1 MTKGEGDKICLQI
14 PGGCKQQGKRQ
25 TKPANN
31 KGCPGIHC
39 TLGRGNDLQSR
50 SLPTL
55 GLEWEG
61 RAGAIPPGPWTSLS
75 VKPSSFC
82 FHGHYCGSASQG
94 TSAWGTASIRSVF
107 ICQHLVAMEVLTRG
121 SCSKFRHIKQKASGV

>member
-1 MTKGEGDKICLQI
+1 MPGAEFKRIKYTELGQEVTKREGDKICLQI

-61 RAGAIPPGPWTSLS
+61 RAGAIPPGLWTSL
-75 VKPSSFC
+75 VPDPVP
-82 FHGHYCGSASQG
+82 SASMA
-94 TSAWGTASIRSVF
+94 TTVA
-107 ICQHLVAMEVLTRG
+107 QHLCLGDHLPWVYLYLPVLGCYG
-121 SCSKFRHIKQKASGV
+121 SPH